1 MLLNT
6 SHDGDFDICKISPLQ
21 QMMKKAAELMSNEPN
36 ASKEALAR
44 IYVSVGNVVAKN
56 KSRLAEALEF
66 CSRGLQT
73 YPALPQGHNSKGAIL
88 WQLKRSEEAKVAFEE
103 ALHYNPNYDE
113 AYFNLGL
120 IHLERGDKGKAEQL
134 LRKALSINKDHHRA
148 RAQLVAL
155 TQ

>member
-66 CSRGLQT
+66 CS
-73 YPALPQGHNSKGAIL
+73 
-88 WQLKRSEEAKVAFEE
+88 
-103 ALHYNPNYDE
+103 
-113 AYFNLGL
+113 
-120 IHLERGDKGKAEQL
+120 
-134 LRKALSINKDHHRA
+134 
-148 RAQLVAL
+148 
-155 TQ
+155 